1 MTREPLNC
9 WAHVRLNRGEQ
20 NALLLLQNR
29 LGVRT
34 RSRVLR
40 KMIREAVG
48 EGPELLS
55 NDLNVMRE
63 AVRQIGALGRNI
75 NQLTRAA
82 NAGDRV
88 IVDPVLLRAATHEI
102 TELRKELTAV
112 IMRSRYRWVH
122 RD

>member
-20 NALLLLQNR
+20 NALLFLQAR
-29 LGVRT
+29 LGLRT

-48 EGPELLS
+48 EGPDLLP

-63 AVRQIGALGRNI
+63 AIRQVAALGRNI

-88 IVDPVLLRAATHEI
+88 TVDPVLLRAAVHEI
-102 TELRKELTAV
+102 MALRKELVAV
-112 IMRSRYRWVH
+112 IMRSRNRWVRH
-122 RD
+122 D